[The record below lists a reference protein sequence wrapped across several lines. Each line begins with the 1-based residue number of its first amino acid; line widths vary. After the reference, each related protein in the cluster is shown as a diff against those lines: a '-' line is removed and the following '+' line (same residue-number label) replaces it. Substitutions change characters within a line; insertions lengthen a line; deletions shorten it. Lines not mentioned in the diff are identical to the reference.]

1 MYRTPRCNLADP
13 NTHLGKKRKEEETS
27 GKKSRT
33 AQFQFA
39 YLAFYFAQNVFTK
52 VQIPIT
58 PNLCVGYCH
67 NSQEEAKKAHDKTR
81 IGSADFDFERYEFQL
96 VAVQV
101 KARRRN
107 KLLLS

>member
-81 IGSADFDFERYEFQL
+81 IGSAELRL
-96 VAVQV
+96 RAVRVSTRRV
-101 KARRRN
+101 KARRRCVN
-107 KLLLS
+107 